1 MTETSP
7 AISTSAAEVSVA
19 PAIIAPRRAM
29 PADVSISP
37 RTGEVTRPALVV
49 IAAAIS
55 TIGSLASIAAL
66 IMSLLLMAYKHLPE
80 SGWLVSRINP
90 EPSSW
95 QAVLMP
101 LMTASLLIP
110 TVVASGLAAFH
121 AWNGKWWARRWGL
134 VAILASFLGLLVGGP
149 LTWISIAGH
158 SIGNALLWLP
168 SLRRYS
174 QQQTELLHV
183 QEQPPRHDLPKTITY
198 GPVKRFQ

>member
-7 AISTSAAEVSVA
+7 AIGTTANEVSVA

-29 PADVSISP
+29 PSDVSISP

-49 IAAAIS
+49 IATAIS

-110 TVVASGLAAFH
+110 AVVASGLAAFH
-121 AWNGKWWARRWGL
+121 SWNGKLWARRWAL
-134 VAILASFLGLLVGGP
+134 VAILVSFLGLLVGGP

-158 SIGNALLWLP
+158 LIGNALLWLP
-168 SLRRYS
+168 SLRRYC
-174 QQQTELLHV
+174 QQQTDLLHV
-183 QEQPPRHDLPKTITY
+183 PEQSPRNDIPETIQY
-198 GPVKRFQ
+198 GPVARFR